1 MKTVF
6 AVIPFCVFMIAI
18 SPNAVR
24 AAETSGQNLATVR
37 KLLRE
42 APLIDGHNDVPW
54 EYRKFS
60 NDFSAVDLRGDTSK
74 LNSPWATDIPRLRAG
89 GVGAQFWSVYVP
101 AKLPGADATQAVLEQ
116 MDVVHRM
123 CARYPDTFEL
133 ALTAKDIER
142 IHRQGRIASLIGME
156 GGHAINNSLA
166 TLRMTYQLG
175 ARYLTLTHTKNTDWA
190 DAAGDEPKCHGLT
203 AFGVEVVH
211 EMNRLGMLVDL
222 SHVTDET
229 MRAAIKASKAPVI
242 FSHSS
247 ARALCNHPRNVPDDV
262 LGMVK
267 INGGVVMVCFVPGF
281 LTENDRVDFVA
292 GEAEKDRVQKLYP
305 NDPDQVDAA
314 VKEWRRGRRRSRTA
328 TLSDVADHVDHMRK
342 VAGIDHIG
350 IGSDFDGFNGPPA
363 GLEDVSKYPALLAE
377 LLRRGY
383 TKDEIK
389 KVAGLNLLR
398 VMRGAE
404 RVAAQMQRAAAGK

>member
-1 MKTVF
+1 
-6 AVIPFCVFMIAI
+6 
-18 SPNAVR
+18 
-24 AAETSGQNLATVR
+24 
-37 KLLRE
+37 
-42 APLIDGHNDVPW
+42 
-54 EYRKFS
+54 
-60 NDFSAVDLRGDTSK
+60 
-74 LNSPWATDIPRLRAG
+74 
-89 GVGAQFWSVYVP
+89 
-101 AKLPGADATQAVLEQ
+101 
-116 MDVVHRM
+116 
-123 CARYPDTFEL
+123 
-133 ALTAKDIER
+133 
-142 IHRQGRIASLIGME
+142 
-156 GGHAINNSLA
+156 
-166 TLRMTYQLG
+166 
-175 ARYLTLTHTKNTDWA
+175 
-190 DAAGDEPKCHGLT
+190 
-203 AFGVEVVH
+203 
-211 EMNRLGMLVDL
+211 
-222 SHVTDET
+222 
-229 MRAAIKASKAPVI
+229 
-242 FSHSS
+242 
-247 ARALCNHPRNVPDDV
+247 LCNHPRNVPDDV